1 MVVRVA
7 NSRNEEAWT
16 SFWQRVFRAKTKKW
30 DIVNWQNL
38 DLWQAES
45 VMHLQILGGVLLP
58 RPRSRRERRRSLVL
72 PLALS
77 LGKSG
82 RRVAIC
88 SLLLVKY
95 EIAKRI
101 CSRLGP
107 HGAQLEIIISI
118 ISRHYALLWHQCR
131 SPRSPRRTRG
141 PRWKLGKSQNGKI
154 WTRALG
160 VASRDEVRSEGP
172 AILHSRG
179 SSIDRRFSM
188 AVIFVHYSASSDAI
202 RNKGISGVAPLV
214 TSQGYTI
221 QPLSCT

>member
-1 MVVRVA
+1 
-7 NSRNEEAWT
+7 
-16 SFWQRVFRAKTKKW
+16 
-30 DIVNWQNL
+30 
-38 DLWQAES
+38 
-45 VMHLQILGGVLLP
+45 MHLQILGGVLLP

-101 CSRLGP
+101 CGRLGP

-141 PRWKLGKSQNGKI
+141 LLWKLGKSQNGKFR
-154 WTRALG
+154 TGGARGG
-160 VASRDEVRSEGP
+160 VEGQGPVGGTGNPAFKRIVNRSP
-172 AILHSRG
+172 IQHG
-179 SSIDRRFSM
+179 SDFRLLF
-188 AVIFVHYSASSDAI
+188 
-202 RNKGISGVAPLV
+202 GV
-214 TSQGYTI
+214 Q
-221 QPLSCT
+221 